1 MFFTASKIFWLLA
14 APLNALLLITAFAL
28 ILRFWKKQLANRIL
42 ITTAWIFVILGGLPI
57 GYNLMVFLERQY
69 SVPKEMPNRVDGIIV
84 LGGAFNS
91 YLSEK
96 TGQVAVNSNISRMI
110 TFMELSKQYP
120 NAKKVFSGGSGNIL
134 RPDRV
139 ESDDAKEFLGGMGF
153 KSDDFIYEPLSKNT
167 YENAAFSRELLKPK
181 EGETWI
187 VVTSAFHMPR
197 TVSVFEQ
204 LDWNIVPYPT
214 GVKTTGKY
222 KLFDPTINVVG
233 NYFMLTKSLKEMIG
247 VGVYYLTG
255 KSSLFFPHAPINSP
269 ASDKKSQK
277 GE

>member
-1 MFFTASKIFWLLA
+1 MFFTFSKIFWLLA
-14 APLNALLLITAFAL
+14 APLNALLLITAFGL
-28 ILRFWKKQLANRIL
+28 ILRFWKRKLANRIL
-42 ITTAWIFVILGGLPI
+42 IITAWTFVILGGLPV

-69 SVPKEMPNRVDGIIV
+69 DVPAEMPKKVDGIIV

-96 TGQVAVNSNISRMI
+96 TGKVAVNSNISRMT
-110 TFMELSKQYP
+110 TFIELSRQYS

-139 ESDDAKEFLGGMGF
+139 ESDDAKDFLSDMGF
-153 KSDDFIYEPLSKNT
+153 ISDDFIYEPLSKNT
-167 YENAAFSRELLKPK
+167 YENAAFSKELLKPK

-187 VVTSAFHMPR
+187 VITSAFHIPR
-197 TVSVFEQ
+197 TVAVFNQ
-204 LDWNIVPYPT
+204 LEWDIIPYPT
-214 GVKTTGKY
+214 GVKTTGQY

-233 NYFMLTKSLKEMIG
+233 NYFMLTKALKEMIG

-255 KSSLFFPHAPINSP
+255 KSSLFFPYAPINSSP
-269 ASDKKSQK
+269 DQHKS
-277 GE
+277 